1 MKRATL
7 VDPSLLAA
15 VEQESPAVFANYSSN
30 PISRFTFVDYSMDEM
45 PMLIRI
51 EAYEYLQ
58 SFAKIN
64 FATMDEV
71 LEELQVAYDLG
82 FSDLYTRLN
91 KAWASAS
98 KIVEVQYILLSI
110 ALNKYPLHDFDR
122 FNKLLDAHIDL
133 DSVSVKFKTAYMD
146 AIYFESWKRV
156 LQQHEI
162 MEEHFMKINL
172 FKLKNIEPEDMK
184 FSLS

>member
-7 VDPSLLAA
+7 VDPSLLA
-15 VEQESPAVFANYSSN
+15 VIEQESPAVFANYNSN
-30 PISRFTFVDYSMDEM
+30 PFSRLTLVDYSMDDM
-45 PMLIRI
+45 PMLMNI

-64 FATMDEV
+64 FLTMDEV
-71 LEELQVAYDLG
+71 LEELQVGYDLG
-82 FSDLYTRLN
+82 FGDLYKKLN
-91 KAWASAS
+91 NAMASAG
-98 KIVEVQYILLSI
+98 KMVEVQYILLSI

-122 FNKLLDAHIDL
+122 YNKLLDAHIEL

-146 AIYFESWKRV
+146 AIYFEAWKRI
-156 LQQHEI
+156 LQQHD
-162 MEEHFMKINL
+162 MFEEHFMKINL
-172 FKLKNIEPEDMK
+172 FKMKNIRPENMN